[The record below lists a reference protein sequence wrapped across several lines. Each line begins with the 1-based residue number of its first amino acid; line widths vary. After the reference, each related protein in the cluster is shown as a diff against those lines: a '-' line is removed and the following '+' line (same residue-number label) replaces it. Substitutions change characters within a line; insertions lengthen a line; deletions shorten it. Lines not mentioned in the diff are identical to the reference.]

1 MISDFTKN
9 IFQVDEYFEL
19 VELGQDRTIEN
30 KTVFIA
36 TDDPSVLTELR
47 SMYPHYIFLGNKA
60 ASKLA
65 SKRDQARL
73 SRAGLFG
80 IIEDIHILSLSD
92 HLVCTMS
99 SNVCRLAYEL
109 QQNRLNRGERN
120 VDSLGIFHNKPKP
133 KFQVFAFH
141 IDFQPPFSK

>member
-1 MISDFTKN
+1 MEF
-9 IFQVDEYFEL
+9 
-19 VELGQDRTIEN
+19 GQDHIIGN

-36 TDDPSVLTELR
+36 TDDQSVLPELR
-47 SMYPHYIFLGNKA
+47 SKYPHYTFLGNNT

-65 SKRDQARL
+65 SKRDKSRL

-92 HLVCTMS
+92 HLVCTLS

-109 QQNRLNRGERN
+109 QQDRLNGGERN
-120 VDSLGIFHNKPKP
+120 IDSLGIFHK
-133 KFQVFAFH
+133 
-141 IDFQPPFSK
+141 

>member
-1 MISDFTKN
+1 MISDVTKN
-9 IFQVDEYFEL
+9 IFQVEEYFEL
-19 VELGQDRTIEN
+19 VELVQDRTIQN

-36 TDDPSVLTELR
+36 TDDPNVLAELR
-47 SMYPHYIFLGNKA
+47 SMFPHYIFLGNRT

-65 SKRDQARL
+65 SKRDKARL
-73 SRAGLFG
+73 SRAGLYG
-80 IIEDIHILSLSD
+80 IIEDIHILSMSD
-92 HLVCTMS
+92 HLVCTLS

-109 QQNRLNRGERN
+109 QQNRLNRGEKN

-141 IDFQPPFSK
+141 IDFQPPSLK

>member
-19 VELGQDRTIEN
+19 VELVQDRTIQN

-36 TDDPSVLTELR
+36 TDDPNVLAELR
-47 SMYPHYIFLGNKA
+47 SMYPHYIFLGNRT

-65 SKRDQARL
+65 SGIKARL

-80 IIEDIHILSLSD
+80 IIEDIHILSMSN
-92 HLVCTMS
+92 HLVCTLS